1 MKKMN
6 YLDNAATSYPK
17 PDEIYQNMGEWIKEF
32 GANPGRAGHG
42 FGLKTNRAI
51 YETRELLNDFFGGE
65 NPLNF
70 VFTANATDSINLV
83 IMGLLKSGDHVVT
96 TETEH
101 NAVLRPL
108 QLAKNRGVSVTVVS
122 VDQQGVVASS
132 SIEEAIQAN
141 TKLIVC
147 THASNVTG
155 AIQPIDE
162 IAALA
167 KERNCFFLVDAAQ
180 SAGILP
186 IDLAQTP
193 IDFLAVTGHK
203 SLYGIQ
209 GLGALYVRDPESL
222 PIVRAGGT
230 GSRSQEL
237 VQPMTMPDRFEPGTL
252 NTPGIIALHSGL
264 KFVMDRGIHALY
276 ESEYALSQML
286 MEGLMAIPAVKV
298 YGPRLGQPRVPV
310 VSFNLG
316 DLDSAELSYILDE
329 EYGIITRGG
338 LHCAPL
344 IHQRLGTINQGAVRV
359 SLSAFTSQSDI
370 QAVLDAIE
378 RIAKQI

>member
-17 PDEIYQNMGEWIKEF
+17 PDVIYQNMGEWIKEF

-51 YETRELLNDFFGGE
+51 YETRELLNVFFSGI
-65 NPLNF
+65 NPLHF

-83 IMGLLKSGDHVVT
+83 ILGLLKSGDHVVT

-108 QLAKNRGVSVTVVS
+108 ELAKDRGVSVTVVP
-122 VDQQGVVASS
+122 VDEQGIVASS
-132 SIEEAIQAN
+132 SIEQAIQEN

-167 KERNCFFLVDAAQ
+167 EARNCFFLVDAAQ

-186 IDLAQTP
+186 IDLSQTP
-193 IDFLAVTGHK
+193 IDFLAITGHK

-209 GLGALYVRDPESL
+209 GVGVLYLKDPESL

-237 VQPMTMPDRFEPGTL
+237 IQPMTMPDRFEPGTL
-252 NTPGIIALHSGL
+252 NTPGIVSLHAGV
-264 KFVMDRGIHALY
+264 KFVMEQGVHALY
-276 ESEYALSQML
+276 QSEYALSQML
-286 MEGLMAIPAVKV
+286 LEGLMAIPEVKV
-298 YGPRLGQPRVPV
+298 YGPQLGEPRVPV
-310 VSFNLG
+310 VAFNLA

-344 IHQRLGTINQGAVRV
+344 IHQRLGTLNQGAVRV
-359 SLSAFTSQSDI
+359 SLSAFTTQSDI
-370 QAVLDAIE
+370 QAVLHAIE
-378 RIAKQI
+378 KIAKQI